1 MRMRKITCWILVL
14 SVVALLRGPR
24 PTAARAD
31 DVTPSLEQLVQQSYL
46 QVLDI
51 APTLTI
57 RPAEIEAF
65 KKKLEREKKAEQT
78 RLKDQEQA
86 LDRQIKQARQELD
99 RLNKSAS
106 RDDAEMAKRRQE
118 LQCQIL
124 RFRKKSART
133 KVEREHG
140 LNVLYD
146 NRLAKLDL
154 LREWP
159 GVKAE
164 VAQTIASGR
173 ARQRKHGDVEDIGF
187 RELGEG
193 QEKDI
198 KRGEEAVKELH
209 RYGLLPPELEDE
221 TVNTYIRNLAE
232 KIGNNSDLKVPLR
245 VKVLRTDEINAF
257 ALPGGFLYINSGLIL
272 KAENESELAGVL
284 AHEIAHITARH
295 SARLMTRATI
305 ANIIYQAAQVAALI
319 FTGGVATV
327 GVYYALQYGFYGLGL
342 ALSLALLGVSR
353 AFEVEADQLGAQY
366 LWKAGYDPRG
376 FVSFFDKMA
385 SEKGYIRSVSFFR
398 THPPFYDRIVS
409 TFREI
414 AFLPP
419 KENYITDSPEFQE
432 IKKRL
437 KAVVEEEKKKDPK
450 APTLRK
456 QLECPEDEEEPAEE
470 SKLWSPLPDSCLAGG

>member
-1 MRMRKITCWILVL
+1 MVSRQVTCWILVL
-14 SVVALLRGPR
+14 CLVLLGWPWPAAAVRLDEVQ
-24 PTAARAD
+24 PT
-31 DVTPSLEQLVQQSYL
+31 LEQLVQQSYL
-46 QVLDI
+46 QVLEV
-51 APTLTI
+51 APRLTI

-65 KKKLEREKKAEQT
+65 KKKLEKEKKSEQN
-78 RLKDQEQA
+78 RLKDQEKA
-86 LDRQIKQARQELD
+86 LDRQIKQARQQLD

-106 RDDAEMAKRRQE
+106 RDDPEMAKQRQE
-118 LQCQIL
+118 LQCQIVRL
-124 RFRKKSART
+124 RKKAAQT

-159 GVKAE
+159 RVKAE
-164 VAQTIASGR
+164 VAETIASGR

-198 KRGEEAVKELH
+198 RRGEEAVKEMH
-209 RYGLLPPELEDE
+209 RYGLIPPELEDE
-221 TVNTYIRNLAE
+221 TINTYIRNLAE
-232 KIGNNSDLKVPLR
+232 KIGQNSDLKVPLR

-257 ALPGGFLYINSGLIL
+257 ALPGGFLYINSGLIQ

-284 AHEIAHITARH
+284 AHEIAHVTARH

-305 ANIIYQAAQVAALI
+305 ASIIYQAAQVAALI

-327 GVYYALQYGFYGLGL
+327 GIYYALQYGFYGLGL
-342 ALSLALLGVSR
+342 ALSLTLLGVSR

-366 LWKAGYDPRG
+366 LWKAGYDPKG
-376 FVSFFDKMA
+376 FISFFDKMA

-398 THPPFYDRIVS
+398 THPPFYGRIVS

-419 KENYITDSPEFQE
+419 KEDYITDSEEFQK
-432 IKKRL
+432 IKQRL
-437 KAVVEEEKKKDPK
+437 QTVVEEEKKKDPQ

-456 QLECPEDEEEPAEE
+456 QIECPDDEQEPTKDPKR
-470 SKLWSPLPDSCLAGG
+470 S